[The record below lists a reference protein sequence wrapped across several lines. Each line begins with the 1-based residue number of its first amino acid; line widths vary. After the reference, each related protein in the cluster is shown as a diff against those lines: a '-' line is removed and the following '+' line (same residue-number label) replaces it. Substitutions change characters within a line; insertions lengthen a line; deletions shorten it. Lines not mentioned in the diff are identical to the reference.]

1 MSSPSTPVPPAPP
14 GAAPPLPLT
23 PAAPP
28 GPPVPPVPP
37 IPPDWRKHAFDF
49 LGDST
54 KQLITVATGIVTITI
69 IFSKDLLP
77 HARISALC
85 AWILLTI
92 SVIFGIWTLYTLSGI
107 LYEAAADPT
116 ITPKLTHGDL
126 RFVSGAQIL
135 SFLAGIIAVLIFG
148 ILAVGTNIP
157 PDNKPVTVNCV
168 VPPQPPPV
176 VIHEPCAQPPQKDK
190 GCPCK
195 NPHVHEK

>member
-14 GAAPPLPLT
+14 GAAPTLPLT
-23 PAAPP
+23 PTAPP
-28 GPPVPPVPP
+28 GPPVPPV
-37 IPPDWRKHAFDF
+37 PPDWRKHAFDF

-116 ITPKLTHGDL
+116 ITPKLPTVTCDL
-126 RFVSGAQIL
+126 SPALKSCL
-135 SFLAGIIAVLIFG
+135 SWPA
-148 ILAVGTNIP
+148 
-157 PDNKPVTVNCV
+157 
-168 VPPQPPPV
+168 
-176 VIHEPCAQPPQKDK
+176 
-190 GCPCK
+190 
-195 NPHVHEK
+195 

>member
-1 MSSPSTPVPPAPP
+1 MP
-14 GAAPPLPLT
+14 GWRHDLRLDR
-23 PAAPP
+23 
-28 GPPVPPVPP
+28 GR
-37 IPPDWRKHAFDF
+37 RKHAFDF

-168 VPPQPPPV
+168 VPPQQPPV
-176 VIHEPCAQPPQKDK
+176 VIQEPCPQPPQKGK

-195 NPHVHEK
+195 NPPVHEK